1 MRKICYSRNYIRDMY
16 INENKIEME
25 VNEMEDLLVKIG
37 QMLDD
42 KIEKQIGKLLD
53 EKLDA
58 KLDAKFQEFSDNFD
72 VKLQN
77 LSDSFDVKLQNL
89 SDSFDVKL
97 QKLSDSVDARLQNLS
112 DTFDAKLQILSD
124 IFIVKMQQM
133 SDDFN
138 SKIEEL
144 RQDMLEQFFLFEC
157 EYGDRIVAIGDS
169 ALLDNQKNVE
179 RSEKMHDLEERM
191 NRTELKMEVCQ
202 NDIFKL
208 KQQVK

>member
-1 MRKICYSRNYIRDMY
+1 MY

-53 EKLDA
+53 EKLDT
-58 KLDAKFQEFSDNFD
+58 KLDAKFQEFSN
-72 VKLQN
+72 
-77 LSDSFDVKLQNL
+77 
-89 SDSFDVKL
+89 SFDVKL

-112 DTFDAKLQILSD
+112 DTFDAKLKILSD

-144 RQDMLEQFFLFEC
+144 RQDMLDQFFLFEC